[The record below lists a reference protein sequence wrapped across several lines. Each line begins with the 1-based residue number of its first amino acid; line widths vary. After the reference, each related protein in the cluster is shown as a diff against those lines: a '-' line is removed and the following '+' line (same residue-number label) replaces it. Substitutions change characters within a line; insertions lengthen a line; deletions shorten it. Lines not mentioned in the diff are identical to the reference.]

1 MWSMSVDCVCAPGGF
16 SKLMTFGAPE
26 SGTANNVRI
35 PSIVILGADALL
47 AALPATPIQLAHACM
62 LVGYQNVV
70 PASWGDELIAAASL
84 HALRQHGQLPAIQC
98 SCPHVAHRLLAVGTE
113 LRPFL
118 LSLIAPPVALAR
130 YLRAMH
136 APEKLRITHVGRCPF
151 APDDS
156 IDARLTP
163 DELLAIF
170 ADHQIAIEEQPD
182 YFDSVIPP
190 DRRRYR
196 SQPGGLPT
204 TDMLWSAEGNGTIAA
219 RSLVE
224 LFGDEL
230 PVELAQHLLAGKPSL
245 IDVAPTLGCVC
256 SGATADVDAMHARAR
271 VAELEPPRATHPIL
285 DETIVTEMSL
295 SLPATPRNAID
306 PAFPQASA
314 VSASAEEQSVPNGP
328 PPFSRDES
336 AQIPRVPRRETE
348 TSPSAHPPHS
358 GRRYSPAHGV
368 ARLTGVGLPTARD
381 ADGRQLPRTYVARR
395 RPPTR
400 LSRTSTDV
408 EAPIAPSAQQP
419 RAPEP
424 PAPSE
429 KEEPP
434 TPAATPASDSA
445 AANLTGTMPTI
456 PSSPIE
462 MSSTI
467 VATGVAAAE
476 RVAPRL
482 PPPARRLDEERD
494 TNARFAERAV
504 ALPVTRLSD
513 GRPREDTAPAAG
525 DRPVIQLLTLGLLI
539 SMIVLVIF
547 AVGVLV
553 GRWMTQR

>member
-1 MWSMSVDCVCAPGGF
+1 
-16 SKLMTFGAPE
+16 MTFGAPE
-26 SGTANNVRI
+26 SETDSNMRI
-35 PSIVILGADALL
+35 PSIVVLGADALL

-84 HALRQHGQLPAIQC
+84 RALRHHGQLPAIQC
-98 SCPHVAHRLLAVGTE
+98 SCPHVANRLLAVGTD

-118 LSLIAPPVALAR
+118 LSLVAPPVALAR

-136 APEKLRITHVGRCPF
+136 SPRKLRITYVGRCPF
-151 APDDS
+151 ATDDS

-163 DELLAIF
+163 EALLAIF
-170 ADHQIAIEEQPD
+170 GDHQIAIEQQPD

-204 TDMLWSAEGNGTIAA
+204 TAMLWSAEGNGTIAA

-224 LFGDEL
+224 LFGEEL
-230 PVELAQHLLAGKPSL
+230 PVELAQHLLSGKSAL

-256 SGATADVDAMHARAR
+256 SGAAADVDAMHARAR
-271 VAELEPPRATHPIL
+271 VAELEPPRASHPIL
-285 DETIVTEMSL
+285 DETIVTETSL
-295 SLPATPRNAID
+295 SLPATPRSPIELVS
-306 PAFPQASA
+306 PQVSV
-314 VSASAEEQSVPNGP
+314 VSAPAAEQAMPNGP
-328 PPFSRDES
+328 PHFSGDEN
-336 AQIPRVPRRETE
+336 APTPRVPRRETE
-348 TSPSAHPPHS
+348 TTPSAHPPHS

-395 RPPTR
+395 RLPTR
-400 LSRTSTDV
+400 LRRASTDV
-408 EAPIAPSAQQP
+408 EAPIAPRTDQP

-424 PAPSE
+424 PTRSE
-429 KEEPP
+429 KAESRTQATPP
-434 TPAATPASDSA
+434 TSDSA
-445 AANLTGTMPTI
+445 ATTLAETIPPI

-467 VATGVAAAE
+467 VATGVE
-476 RVAPRL
+476 VVETVAPRRA
-482 PPPARRLDEERD
+482 PPARRVDEERD

-513 GRPREDTAPAAG
+513 GRQREGAPPQHAG

-539 SMIVLVIF
+539 SMIVLVSA